1 MDLFLLILT
10 LMACF
15 LVGFFGGV
23 YKVLCVCVLFFSS
36 IICALAFTIICKDY
50 VRPRMKVSS
59 PEGST
64 CLWVVAM

>member
-1 MDLFLLILT
+1 
-10 LMACF
+10 MACF

-64 CLWVVAM
+64 CG